1 MADNATCNTVDEA
14 PLLLMIDR
22 TLLLGP
28 LIGGGAWGVLIAVS
42 FLTVRALFT
51 CMSSGSRASRNYN
64 GSLLAFVGLVFAC
77 GTINYA
83 TNAELS
89 VRMFV
94 ENRLY
99 AGGPSAFIVAN
110 YGDPF
115 VVLGNAS
122 YIAASALADVLLV
135 WLVILLF
142 STMRAK
148 AQQLYRC
155 YIVWTKRWGI
165 IIVPACVYLASI
177 SMSILLL
184 YQVSQPA
191 QSLWRQVNFGL
202 AYFSLSLAVN
212 VLLTLLIAGR
222 LLAMSK
228 RVKATLGPQ
237 HAHMY
242 TSIAA
247 LVVESASPYAL
258 TNLVFII
265 TYGMGSPVSYT
276 LLPILSQVMCTS
288 AVLIILRVASGRAW
302 SAQTTDLAFNEPAR
316 VGDDIPGKGGSRT
329 MIVSSI
335 HFKGSGSRCGG
346 DATSEIQLAEV

>member
-122 YIAASALADVLLV
+122 YIAASALADVLL
-135 WLVILLF
+135 
-142 STMRAK
+142 
-148 AQQLYRC
+148 LYRC